1 MRITFGLA
9 VPIIRRRR
17 SSNSS
22 LLIFSSTQN
31 YYTLKQVRH
40 TQIQIQIQSFGS
52 YTTMADSDDVNST
65 YGFDRPEMY
74 SSSIGKTVDYY
85 ERHVFLCYKEAVEWP
100 PRLENSVDDSLPY
113 LLSSALKSR
122 KDHLPLKT
130 RLTIYGR
137 CNETE
142 STDGDVLIFPEMIK
156 YKGLKESD
164 VDAFVEDVLVNG
176 KPWASGIPESL
187 VGAYIFVCAHASRDK
202 RCGVCG
208 PVLVEK
214 FKEEIESRSLN
225 DHVFVNACS
234 HVGGHKYAGNL
245 IIFGTYAKGKVIG
258 DWYGYVTPADVPD
271 LIDVHIGKGEII
283 EKLWRG
289 QMGLK
294 IEAAEEKVE
303 DKPSN
308 GNALPETE
316 EKARSTESC
325 CQGTNG
331 VSCCRDGPAIN
342 GEGEEV
348 TPKRT
353 VEKSSEKQCSVCLP
367 GWIGKWEQ
375 SDVLVA
381 AGVIGAVAT
390 IVVAYTFFKRS
401 S

>member
-1 MRITFGLA
+1 
-9 VPIIRRRR
+9 
-17 SSNSS
+17 
-22 LLIFSSTQN
+22 
-31 YYTLKQVRH
+31 
-40 TQIQIQIQSFGS
+40 
-52 YTTMADSDDVNST
+52 MAASDDV
-65 YGFDRPEMY
+65 GFARSEMY
-74 SSSIGKTVDYY
+74 SSSLGNTVEYY
-85 ERHVFLCYKEAVEWP
+85 ERHVFLCYKEPVDWP
-100 PRLENSVDDSLPY
+100 ARLENSVDDPLPY
-113 LLSSALKSR
+113 FLSAAIKSR
-122 KDHLPLKT
+122 KDHLPVKT
-130 RLTIYGR
+130 HLTIYGR
-137 CNETE
+137 CNGTE
-142 STDGDVLIFPEMIK
+142 FTDGDVLIFPEMIK

-164 VDAFVEDVLVNG
+164 VDGFVEDVLVQG

-187 VGAYIFVCAHASRDK
+187 VGAYIFVCAHVSRDK

-214 FKEEIESRSLN
+214 FKEEIESKSLN

-245 IIFGTYAKGKVIG
+245 IIFGTDEKGKVIG

-294 IEAAEEKVE
+294 VEAAEEKVE

-308 GNALPETE
+308 EKVEDKPSNGNALRETE
-316 EKARSTESC
+316 EKAQGSESC

-342 GEGEEV
+342 GEREV
-348 TPKRT
+348 TPKT
-353 VEKSSEKQCSVCLP
+353 TIEKSSEKQCSVCLP

-390 IVVAYTFFKRS
+390 IAVAYTVFKRPS
-401 S
+401 